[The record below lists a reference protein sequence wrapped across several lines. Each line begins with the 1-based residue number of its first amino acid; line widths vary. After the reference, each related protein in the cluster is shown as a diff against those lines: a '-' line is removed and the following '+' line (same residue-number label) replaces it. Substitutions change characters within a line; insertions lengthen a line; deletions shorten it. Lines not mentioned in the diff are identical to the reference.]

1 MENDAVNDAR
11 PVFSR
16 WARLKRRAKRL
27 SRQVWSVFL
36 AWKDPAT
43 PLPAKAVIAVTIA
56 YAVSPIDLIPD
67 FIPFLGQLD
76 DLFIVPALI
85 VLALRMI
92 PPEVASRCRRE
103 AWRHLA
109 RGEQVR
115 TPAGA
120 LAAAAFAVVWILLA
134 VWLVGIFF

>member
-1 MENDAVNDAR
+1 MNDSR

-16 WARLKRRAKRL
+16 WARLKRRAARL
-27 SRQVWSVFL
+27 KRQVWAIFL

-43 PLPAKAVIAVTIA
+43 PFPAKAVIAVTIA

-76 DLFIVPALI
+76 DLIIVPALI

-92 PPEVASRCRRE
+92 PPEVAARCRRD

-109 RGEQVR
+109 KGERVR

-120 LAAAAFAVVWILLA
+120 LAAAVFGIVWILLA
-134 VWLVGIFF
+134 VWLVGIFL

>member
-1 MENDAVNDAR
+1 MKDSR

-16 WARLKRRAKRL
+16 WARLKRRAARL
-27 SRQVWSVFL
+27 KRQVWAIFL

-43 PLPAKAVIAVTIA
+43 PFPAKAVIAVTIA

-76 DLFIVPALI
+76 DLIIVPALI

-92 PPEVASRCRRE
+92 PPEVAARCRRD

-109 RGEQVR
+109 KGERVR
-115 TPAGA
+115 TPAGT
-120 LAAAAFAVVWILLA
+120 LAAVVFGIVWILLA
-134 VWLVGIFF
+134 VWLVGIFL

>member
-1 MENDAVNDAR
+1 MNGSR

-16 WARLKRRAKRL
+16 WARLKR
-27 SRQVWSVFL
+27 QVWAVFL
-36 AWKDPAT
+36 AWKDSAT
-43 PLPAKAVIAVTIA
+43 PFPAKAVIAVTIA

-76 DLFIVPALI
+76 DLLIVPALI

-109 RGEQVR
+109 RGERVR
-115 TPAGA
+115 TPAGW
-120 LAAAAFAVVWILLA
+120 LAAAAFGIVWILLA
-134 VWLVGIFF
+134 VWLVGLFL

>member
-1 MENDAVNDAR
+1 MNDTR
-11 PVFSR
+11 PAFS
-16 WARLKRRAKRL
+16 WWTRLKRRAARLKR
-27 SRQVWSVFL
+27 QIWAVFL

-43 PLPAKAVIAVTIA
+43 PFPAKAVIAVTIA

-67 FIPFLGQLD
+67 FIPVLGQLD
-76 DLFIVPALI
+76 DLVIVPALI

-92 PPEVASRCRRE
+92 PPEVAARCRRE

-115 TPAGA
+115 TPAGW
-120 LAAAAFAVVWILLA
+120 LAAAAFAA
-134 VWLVGIFF
+134 VWVFLVVQLVSLFL

>member
-1 MENDAVNDAR
+1 METDAVNDSR

-16 WARLKRRAKRL
+16 WARLKRRAARL
-27 SRQVWSVFL
+27 KRQVWAIFL

-43 PLPAKAVIAVTIA
+43 PFPAKAVIAVTIA

-76 DLFIVPALI
+76 DLIIVPALI

-92 PPEVASRCRRE
+92 PPEVAARCRRD

-109 RGEQVR
+109 KGERVR
-115 TPAGA
+115 TPAGT
-120 LAAAAFAVVWILLA
+120 LAAVVFGIVWILLA
-134 VWLVGIFF
+134 VWLVGIFL

>member
-1 MENDAVNDAR
+1 MNESR

-16 WARLKRRAKRL
+16 WARLKRRAARL
-27 SRQVWSVFL
+27 KRQVWAIFL

-43 PLPAKAVIAVTIA
+43 PFPAKAVIAVTIA

-76 DLFIVPALI
+76 DLIIVPALI
-85 VLALRMI
+85 VLALKMI
-92 PPEVASRCRRE
+92 PPEVAARCRRD

-109 RGEQVR
+109 KGERVR

-120 LAAAAFAVVWILLA
+120 LAAAVFGIVWILLA
-134 VWLVGIFF
+134 VWLVGVFL

>member
-1 MENDAVNDAR
+1 MNESR

-16 WARLKRRAKRL
+16 WARLKRRAARL
-27 SRQVWSVFL
+27 KRQVWAIFL

-43 PLPAKAVIAVTIA
+43 PFPAKAVIAVTIA

-76 DLFIVPALI
+76 DLIIVPALI

-92 PPEVASRCRRE
+92 PPEVAARCRRD

-109 RGEQVR
+109 KGERVR

-120 LAAAAFAVVWILLA
+120 LAAAVFGIVWILLA
-134 VWLVGIFF
+134 VWLVGIFL